1 MSSPKYIRSMLNIV
15 PTPEDKGLEFEIK
28 VRIMDNGLIMINTNP
43 CGNANGEITPHAA
56 VSACRVLNQMMEE
69 ALAQHAFRVGSG
81 KTAA

>member
-1 MSSPKYIRSMLNIV
+1 
-15 PTPEDKGLEFEIK
+15 
-28 VRIMDNGLIMINTNP
+28 MDNGLIMINTNP